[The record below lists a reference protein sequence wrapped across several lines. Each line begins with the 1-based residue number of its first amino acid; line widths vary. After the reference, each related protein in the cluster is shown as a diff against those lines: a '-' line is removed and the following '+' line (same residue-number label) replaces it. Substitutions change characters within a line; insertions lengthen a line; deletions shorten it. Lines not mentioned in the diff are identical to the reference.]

1 MSRLIFKFY
10 LYCFPC
16 RLSCDRRWPD
26 FSLLSEVSPA
36 LVTRPGEAEPAP
48 VDGGVSTEPQAQL
61 TPEHRV
67 IYISS
72 LEPRAQAI
80 PEQEAIYTFALHKES
95 LMWNT
100 EPSTAIDIIYVGRL
114 CTGRC

>member
-1 MSRLIFKFY
+1 M
-10 LYCFPC
+10 P
-16 RLSCDRRWPD
+16 CDRRWPD

-36 LVTRPGEAEPAP
+36 LVTRPGKAEPAP

-67 IYISS
+67 IHISS
-72 LEPRAQAI
+72 LEPQAQLTPEHRVIHISSLEPQALAI

-100 EPSTAIDIIYVGRL
+100 EPSTAIDII
-114 CTGRC
+114 